1 MRNNNSLML
10 SRRQF
15 CTTTTLATAAAVLA
29 AQNPRPKKKMN
40 ILFIAIDDLR
50 PELGCYGAKH
60 VHTPNLDA
68 LAKTGTVFTRAY
80 CQQAVC
86 SPSRTSL
93 LTGLRPD
100 TTKVYDLQTH
110 FRLNLPDAVTLPQYF
125 REQGYTTAGLSK
137 IFHEGLDDSRSWSI
151 PSWRPGDGPAWKSA
165 ESADAA
171 RNLDKTLRESNWKIG
186 PPVSD
191 AGPSYDSPDVADDA
205 LPDGQTA
212 NQAIAALRTLKDQ
225 LFFLAVGF
233 LKPHL
238 PFVAPKKYFDLY
250 GDPKRIEM
258 PDYPETPAQM
268 PPWAGHSNGE
278 LKSYADIK
286 EMPVPPERAGA
297 GRGPTKWLRN
307 KIAAAPLPAVPQWK
321 ARELVRAYYAA
332 ISYTDAQVGKVIA
345 ELDRLGLREN
355 TAIVVFGDHGFHLNN
370 HGLWH
375 KQTVFE
381 KATRSPLIASVPGQ
395 KRKGT
400 TCTRLVEFVDIYP
413 TLADIAGLK
422 PPANLEGQS
431 FRPLLDNPSAP
442 GKIAALSQYP
452 RTYEGKRLMGYSL
465 RTERYRYTEWRVI
478 GTTSATGEVL
488 GRELYDYQQDPQ
500 ESRNR
505 AADPA
510 SRAVIEQLAIQLRT
524 LVRT

>member
-1 MRNNNSLML
+1 ML

-15 CTTTTLATAAAVLA
+15 CSTTFAATGALA
-29 AQNPRPKKKMN
+29 AQGPRRKMN
-40 ILFIAIDDLR
+40 VLLIAVDDMR

-68 LAKTGTVFTRAY
+68 FAKTGTVFTRAY

-100 TTKVYDLQTH
+100 TTKVYELQTH
-110 FRLNLPDAVTLPQYF
+110 FRLNLPDAVALPQCF

-137 IFHEGLDDSRSWSI
+137 IFHGGLDDSRSWSI
-151 PSWRPGDGPAWKSA
+151 PWWRPGGPAWNSA

-171 RNLDKTLRESNWKIG
+171 RNLDKRLRESNWKIE
-186 PPVSD
+186 PPVSA
-191 AGPSYDSPDVADDA
+191 AGPLYESPDVADDA

-212 NQAIAALRTLKDQ
+212 SQAIAALRTLKDQ
-225 LFFLAVGF
+225 PFFLAVGF

-250 GDPKRIEM
+250 DPARIEM

-268 PPWAGHSNGE
+268 PPWAGHPNGE
-278 LKSYADIK
+278 LKSYGDIK
-286 EMPVPPERAGA
+286 EMPVPPE
-297 GRGPTKWLRN
+297 
-307 KIAAAPLPAVPQWK
+307 K

-332 ISYTDAQVGKVIA
+332 ISYADAQIGKVIA
-345 ELDRLGLREN
+345 ELNRLGLREN
-355 TAIVVFGDHGFHLNN
+355 TAIVVFGDHGWHLNN

-381 KATRSPLIASVPGQ
+381 KATRSPLIVSVPGQ

-400 TCTRLVEFVDIYP
+400 RCTRLVEFVDIYP
-413 TLADIAGLK
+413 TLADVAGLK
-422 PPANLEGQS
+422 APANLEGQS
-431 FRPLLDNPSAP
+431 FRPQLDNPSAP
-442 GKIAALSQYP
+442 GKSAALSQYP
-452 RTYEGKRLMGYSL
+452 RNHEGKRLMGYSL

-478 GTTSATGEVL
+478 GTSEVL

-505 AADPA
+505 AVDPA
-510 SRAVIEQLAIQLRT
+510 SRALIEQLATQLRT
-524 LVRT
+524 LVRS